1 METHWGKTGSLSA
14 LHRDNAALMED
25 PGTGLTSGDALR
37 QAPGQSKVAGVEP
50 VMNVVQSSRIVA
62 ASSST
67 SPSDPAGGTPADAE
81 ADRWGISSPIRLR
94 GPVLELAGRVKR
106 KPVEVLLDSG
116 LTGNFMLEQAA

>member
-1 METHWGKTGSLSA
+1 
-14 LHRDNAALMED
+14 MED

-37 QAPGQSKVAGVEP
+37 QAPGQSEVAGVEP
-50 VMNVVQSSRIVA
+50 VTNVVQSSRTVA

-81 ADRWGISSPIRLR
+81 ADRWGISSAVRLC

-106 KPVEVLLDSG
+106 KPVKVLLDSG
-116 LTGNFMLEQAA
+116 STGNFMSE